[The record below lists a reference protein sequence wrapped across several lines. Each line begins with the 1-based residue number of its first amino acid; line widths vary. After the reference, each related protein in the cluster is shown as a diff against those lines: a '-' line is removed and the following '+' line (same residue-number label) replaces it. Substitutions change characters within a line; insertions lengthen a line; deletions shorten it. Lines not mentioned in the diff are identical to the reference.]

1 MGGLANNL
9 GWVQLKQ
16 VEWTQSSNPYSLA
29 YNLLQIKSLFYR
41 KICVLKKPKSG
52 GNNGETLII
61 KI

>member
-16 VEWTQSSNPYSLA
+16 VEWTQSLNPYSLA

-41 KICVLKKPKSG
+41 KICVLKKPKRV
-52 GNNGETLII
+52 GNNRELQ
-61 KI
+61 